1 MAELSYRTALVT
13 GASSGLGRGLALWF
27 ARRGVKVYAAAR
39 RRENLEALANE
50 ARAANASVEPV
61 ELDVADADNTLARI
75 RELDA
80 ACGGLDLIIANA
92 GFGQE
97 TSGKRIKWDTVKKVI
112 DVNVTGAAATLSAVL
127 PQMVERKRGHVVGV
141 ASLAAFR
148 GLPRNAAYSASKAFL
163 HIFMES
169 LRVDLRGTGVNV
181 TCIYPGFVKSEMTAQ
196 NKFQMPFLLETEE
209 AVERMAKAIV
219 RGDAQYAFPWQM
231 ASVMGLLKHLPNAI
245 FDTAMRKG
253 R

>member
-1 MAELSYRTALVT
+1 MAEMNYRTALVT

-50 ARAANASVEPV
+50 ALAAGAHIEPV
-61 ELDVADADNTLARI
+61 ELDVAHVDNTLASL

-80 ACGGLDLIIANA
+80 SSGGLDLVIANA
-92 GFGQE
+92 GVGIE
-97 TSGKRIKWDTVKKVI
+97 TNARRLKWEQVKQTI
-112 DVNVTGAAATLSAVL
+112 DVNVTGAAATLCAVL

-141 ASLAAFR
+141 ASLAAYR
-148 GLPRNAAYSASKAFL
+148 GLGRNAAYSASKAYL
-163 HIFMES
+163 STFMES
-169 LRVDLRGTGVNV
+169 LRVDLRGSGVNV

-196 NKFQMPFLLETEE
+196 NKFTMPFLLETEE
-209 AVERMAKAIV
+209 AVELMGKAIL
-219 RGDAQYAFPWQM
+219 RGETQYAFPWQM
-231 ASVMGLLKHLPNAI
+231 ARLMGLVRTLPNAL
-245 FDTAMRKG
+245 FDAAMRKV

>member
-50 ARAANASVEPV
+50 ARAASAHVEPV
-61 ELDVADADNTLARI
+61 ELDVANSDNTLARI
-75 RELDA
+75 RDIDA
-80 ACGGLDLIIANA
+80 SCGGLDLVIANA

-97 TSGKRIKWDTVKKVI
+97 MSGKRLKWEAVKQII
-112 DVNVTGAAATLSAVL
+112 DVNVTGAAATLTAVL

-163 HIFMES
+163 STFMES
-169 LRVDLRGTGVNV
+169 LRVDLRGTGVHV
-181 TCIYPGFVKSEMTAQ
+181 TCLYPGFVKSEMTAQ
-196 NKFQMPFLLETEE
+196 NKFNMPFLLETEE
-209 AVERMAKAIV
+209 AVELMAKAIV
-219 RGDAQYAFPWQM
+219 QGKTWYAFPWQM
-231 ASVMGLLKHLPNAI
+231 AGLLGVVKRMPNAL
-245 FDTAMRKG
+245 FDAAMRKA

>member
-50 ARAANASVEPV
+50 ARAAGAHVEPV
-61 ELDVADADNTLARI
+61 ELDVANSDHTLARI
-75 RELDA
+75 RELDDF
-80 ACGGLDLIIANA
+80 CGGLELVIANA
-92 GFGQE
+92 GYAQE
-97 TSGKRIKWDTVKKVI
+97 TSGKRIKWETVKHTI

-127 PQMVERKRGHVVGV
+127 PRMVERKRGHLVGV

-163 HIFMES
+163 STFMES
-169 LRVDLRGTGVNV
+169 LRVDLRGTGVHV
-181 TCIYPGFVKSEMTAQ
+181 TCLYPGFVRTEMTAQ
-196 NKFQMPFLLETEE
+196 NKFNMPFLLETEE
-209 AVERMAKAIV
+209 AVELMAKAIV
-219 RGDAQYAFPWQM
+219 QGKTWYAFPWQM
-231 ASVMGLLKHLPNAI
+231 AGLLGVVKRMPNAL
-245 FDTAMRKG
+245 FDATARKL